1 MSRIGKRIITIPE
14 KVEVAQNGDTLTV
27 KGPLGVLTRTF
38 NPVIL
43 FTINGREITLTPQKT
58 DADTRSLWGTYGSHL
73 ANMIEGVTKGYE
85 KKMQIEGVG
94 YKVNVVGN
102 KVVMELGL
110 SHSVEV
116 PIPEGIKAVSD
127 KTGFAFS
134 GIDKEL
140 VGEFSAKI
148 RDYKRT
154 EPYKGKGIRY
164 VGEFIRRKQGK
175 KSTA

>member
-14 KVEVAQNGDTLTV
+14 KVEVTLADGVLTV
-27 KGPLGVLTRTF
+27 KGPLGTLSREF
-38 NPVIL
+38 KPVIA
-43 FTINGREITLTPQKT
+43 INIAGSEITLAPTKN
-58 DADTRSLWGTYGSHL
+58 DVDTRSLWGTYGSHI

-94 YKVNVVGN
+94 YKVNVVGD
-102 KVVMELGL
+102 KVVMALGL
-110 SHSVEV
+110 SHDVIV
-116 PIPEGIKAVSD
+116 PIPAGIKAVSD

-148 RDYKRT
+148 RAYKKT

>member
-1 MSRIGKRIITIPE
+1 MSRIGKRVIEIPE
-14 KVEVAQNGDTLTV
+14 KVEVTVNNGVVTV
-27 KGPLGVLTRTF
+27 KGPLGTLTRTF
-38 NPVIL
+38 KPDIEINL
-43 FTINGREITLTPQKT
+43 NGREITLVPRRQ
-58 DADTRSLWGTYGSHL
+58 DVDTRSLWGTYGSHL

-94 YKVNVVGN
+94 LKVNVVGD
-102 KVVMELGL
+102 KVVMSLGF
-110 SHSVEV
+110 SHEVEV
-116 PIPEGIKAVSD
+116 PIPAGIKGVSD

-140 VGEFSAKI
+140 VGEFAAKI
-148 RDYKRT
+148 RAYKKT

>member
-1 MSRIGKRIITIPE
+1 MSRIGKKIINIPE
-14 KVEVAQNGDTLTV
+14 KVEVTKVGDVLTV
-27 KGPLGVLTRTF
+27 KGPLGTLTRAF
-38 NPVIL
+38 NPVIE
-43 FTINGREITLTPQKT
+43 IKIEGKEITFVPQKM
-58 DADTRSLWGTYGSHL
+58 DAQSRALWGTYGSHVT
-73 ANMIEGVTKGYE
+73 NMIEGVTKGYE

-102 KVVMELGL
+102 KVVMELGF
-110 SHSVEV
+110 SHDVEV
-116 PIPEGIKAVSD
+116 VIPEGIKAVAD
-127 KTGFAFS
+127 KSGFAFS

-140 VGEFSAKI
+140 VGQFAAKI
-148 RDYKRT
+148 RAYKKT